1 METRYQHDKIVHNL
15 KDPKIIIKEVL
26 KHFSPKTAIDLWCW
40 LGTFVKVLQDN
51 WVDAYWVNWDRIEK
65 DKLFIDEKN
74 LIIKNLEE
82 FYDFWKKYDLAISL
96 EVAEHIDE
104 KYSDNFV
111 KTLISCSDYIIFSAA
126 TSWQWWQNHVNEQR
140 PEYRE
145 KKFNKYWY
153 KFYDVFR
160 HIFWDD
166 KNIFWRYKQN
176 MFLVAKEWKEI
187 PKTLVEKWPKYVIHP
202 ELFEGIDIRKW
213 TTKQLVKESIYRIY
227 MNTFG
232 KFIKIC

>member
-1 METRYQHDKIVHNL
+1 MNKKYVHDKSVHNL
-15 KDPKIIIKEVL
+15 KDPKIIVEEIL
-26 KHFSPKTAIDLWCW
+26 KHFSPKSVIDLWCG
-40 LGTFVKVLQDN
+40 LGTFVKVFQDY
-51 WVDAYWVNWDRIEK
+51 WIDAYWVNWEWVEK
-65 DKLFIDEKN
+65 DKLFIDEKS

-111 KTLISCSDYIIFSAA
+111 KTLISCSDYIVFSAA
-126 TSWQWWQNHVNEQR
+126 TSCQWWQNHVNEQR

-160 HIFWDD
+160 HVFWDN

-176 MFLVAKEWKEI
+176 MFLIVKEWKEI
-187 PKTLVEKWPKYVIHP
+187 PNTLVEKWPKYVIHP
-202 ELFEGIDIRKW
+202 ELFEEVDIRKR
-213 TTKQLVKESIYRIY
+213 TTKKLIKEVIYRIY
-227 MNTFG
+227 INTLG
-232 KFIKIC
+232 KCLKAH